1 MWLEKDDVSLK
12 CDYFGTWCYLMMLR
26 LDILKAVSIRFTYS
40 VSSPSKIRKKRSGMW
55 FLLSRPSVC
64 DGWRVIYWRVCAN
77 SDLSQFAGI
86 DVRLCDVGETIQE
99 VMESYEVE
107 IDGKTYQGK
116 IKMMPCFI
124 LFNHEQGLELLP
136 VYETLCVPLSW
147 QWSR

>member
-1 MWLEKDDVSLK
+1 MLPDDAQTG
-12 CDYFGTWCYLMMLR
+12 Y
-26 LDILKAVSIRFTYS
+26 IKAVSIRFTYS
-40 VSSPSKIRKKRSGMW
+40 PSKIRKKKRSGIW

-77 SDLSQFAGI
+77 SHLSQFAGI

-116 IKMMPCFI
+116 KKKWCHASSFLIM
-124 LFNHEQGLELLP
+124 NEA
-136 VYETLCVPLSW
+136 
-147 QWSR
+147 

>member
-1 MWLEKDDVSLK
+1 M
-12 CDYFGTWCYLMMLR
+12 
-26 LDILKAVSIRFTYS
+26 
-40 VSSPSKIRKKRSGMW
+40 
-55 FLLSRPSVC
+55 
-64 DGWRVIYWRVCAN
+64 CAN

-116 IKMMPCFI
+116 IKMMACFI

-136 VYETLCVPLSW
+136 VYETLCVPLS
-147 QWSR
+147 